1 MCVVNSSYGLD
12 FLGGIFRENNQKQPQ
27 RVFVELSLQGMRLQ
41 GMRSP
46 SFHVSSFTLSLKEQN
61 LAVLKREP
69 GCLAEGKAKVS
80 LLQGQDCANA
90 LCKVMGREGLER
102 N

>member
-1 MCVVNSSYGLD
+1 MGL
-12 FLGGIFRENNQKQPQ
+12 
-27 RVFVELSLQGMRLQ
+27 SLQ

-46 SFHVSSFTLSLKEQN
+46 SFHVSSFTLSLKGQN

-80 LLQGQDCANA
+80 LLQGQDGANE
-90 LCKVMGREGLER
+90 LCKVMGREGLKR